1 MQKKKKIGTQKI
13 LLAKGSK
20 KKFTILA
27 QKRKEILNLPFLLY
41 VYKIDIKQIIILKTV
56 DCKHKRKQ
64 NSKK

>member
-1 MQKKKKIGTQKI
+1 M
-13 LLAKGSK
+13 LAKGSK